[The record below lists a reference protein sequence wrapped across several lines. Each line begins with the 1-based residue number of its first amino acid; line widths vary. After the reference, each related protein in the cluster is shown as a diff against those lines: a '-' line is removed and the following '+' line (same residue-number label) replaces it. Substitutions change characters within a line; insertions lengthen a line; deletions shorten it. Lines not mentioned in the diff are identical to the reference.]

1 LTDEIGK
8 EHWTTKGDVKL
19 FLWEKYVGS
28 PEGKPAALFV
38 HGSSMAS
45 QPTFDL
51 TVPGR
56 PDSSVMD
63 WFARRGFACWCV
75 DMEGYGRSDK
85 TRDIFCDIAN
95 GADGWLV
102 AYAKV
107 MDCVIV
113 TQEVLNPDIKRKVP
127 IPNVCQSFSVSFID
141 TFEMLRRLGVRFS

>member
-1 LTDEIGK
+1 MSTDAMGK
-8 EHWTTKGDVKL
+8 ASERVPVDVSGASGGSAAATAASVGVHNPPVEGVAHWTLKDGVRL
-19 FLWEKYVGS
+19 FLWEKFVDS
-28 PEGKPAALFV
+28 PSGKPVVLFV

-85 TRDIFCDIAN
+85 QRDIPCDIAN
-95 GADGWLV
+95 GADDLD
-102 AYAKV
+102 AA
-107 MDCVIV
+107 
-113 TQEVLNPDIKRKVP
+113 T
-127 IPNVCQSFSVSFID
+127 
-141 TFEMLRRLGVRFS
+141 